1 MIKLEAY
8 YNKDGT
14 FEAEGTGDEL
24 LLEGTAAVLAIL
36 AHIKADMGMKYVDMV
51 IKIVTNEIRKGYA
64 DDQM

>member
-14 FEAEGTGDEL
+14 FEAEGAGDEL

-36 AHIKADMGMKYVDMV
+36 AHIKADMGMEYVDMLL
-51 IKIVTNEIRKGYA
+51 KIVTHEIRKGGA
-64 DDQM
+64 DD